1 MRRYVVMECSV
12 FEDRRDVSSWAF
24 ADERTFE
31 TFNDAKE
38 WIRINCEDIGG
49 TWIDISFYSNY
60 CKDAD
65 RWGNW
70 KIISMNVNPTCD
82 TATEEI
88 FGY

>member
-1 MRRYVVMECSV
+1 MYWEQGGMPSGYNVDCI
-12 FEDRRDVSSWAF
+12 
-24 ADERTFE
+24 
-31 TFNDAKE
+31 KE

>member
-1 MRRYVVMECSV
+1 MRLYVIMECSV

-49 TWIDISFYSNY
+49 TWVDISFYSIY